1 MGALDQIIDVGQ
13 ETLFGFIPIK
23 GVMDLFDIPPKQR
36 KLSLHRVRHFP
47 TIRRCHAS
55 PRVHS

>member
-1 MGALDQIIDVGQ
+1 V
-13 ETLFGFIPIK
+13 E

-47 TIRRCHAS
+47 TIRRCRITSSSFVSGNFKGATG
-55 PRVHS
+55 V